1 VAIRTE
7 GRYAS
12 VRVAGKHRE
21 WRAPRW
27 LSTCLLLKELG
38 KRKSLDRNRRQSR
51 LARNR
56 PCSSSMSQGLRT
68 AVREFLVKQATPCL
82 KPQNGMEAWQISEG
96 YQGRIDLLLTDYI
109 MPGLRGPRLGTLAMR
124 QQPNLRIISMS
135 GYPDRVTQI
144 PDSCKTITF
153 LQKPFSLSML
163 AQTVRHVLNDD
174 QPYSASA

>member
-7 GRYAS
+7 GQYAS

-27 LSTCLLLKELG
+27 LSTCLLLKG

-56 PCSSSMSQGLRT
+56 SCSSSMSRDFAPRFANSWSTGYTVLG
-68 AVREFLVKQATPCL
+68 AS
-82 KPQNGMEAWQISEG
+82 NGMEAWQ
-96 YQGRIDLLLTDYI
+96 IDLLLTDYI

-124 QQPNLRIISMS
+124 QQPNLRIRCMS
-135 GYPDRVTQI
+135 GYPDRATQI
-144 PDSCKTITF
+144 PDSCRTVTF
-153 LQKPFSLSML
+153 LQKAFQPFHACANRAPRLERQTLFRVSLGWST
-163 AQTVRHVLNDD
+163 AGYRG
-174 QPYSASA
+174 P